1 MAKCLLKYQWVKLP
15 RDCMPMG
22 KGLLGYWLRLAS
34 RAAFRKGE
42 AHYCGHVNQVV
53 PGMWAGGIVGLKRI
67 LGVKNR
73 GEVLRIMDKLQ
84 ELAYISYT
92 LDSSTKKLEYR
103 ILDWVIQCSG
113 AECMSGTAYTT
124 EGYGFLCLPRSISQ
138 RLAEQSY
145 IFSEADAWLDLW
157 CHTIWRDP
165 RNAFS
170 FLAPTAQFGAHGAVL
185 TLETLGQRWGWE
197 KTKVWRFFRKYGDAF
212 ALYRLPGSYG
222 CLIFHKQYPTGAEV
236 SLPDSAAVMRMLEKI
251 RIQGKDAHICG
262 TDHERLNKMV
272 LWYSREITKAFLPSG
287 DVNSE
292 KSRVALSTPI
302 TRAYISLCWNCK
314 NCDKDCGSN
323 NRVLH
328 PHNQSKNVV
337 NPWFPWYT
345 KEIYYE
351 QNIGKYRK
359 SGQRTRAEDQGTVGR
374 IYSPAYQ
381 EGNSGG

>member
-185 TLETLGQRWGWE
+185 TLETSGQRWGWE
-197 KTKVWRFFRKYGDAF
+197 KTKAWRFFESMGMPSLCTVCLALMAVSFFINSIQLVLRFHYPTPSLSYVFWRKYAF
-212 ALYRLPGSYG
+212 REKMHIS
-222 CLIFHKQYPTGAEV
+222 AEWT
-236 SLPDSAAVMRMLEKI
+236 M
-251 RIQGKDAHICG
+251 
-262 TDHERLNKMV
+262 
-272 LWYSREITKAFLPSG
+272 
-287 DVNSE
+287 
-292 KSRVALSTPI
+292 
-302 TRAYISLCWNCK
+302 
-314 NCDKDCGSN
+314 
-323 NRVLH
+323 
-328 PHNQSKNVV
+328 NV
-337 NPWFPWYT
+337 
-345 KEIYYE
+345 
-351 QNIGKYRK
+351 
-359 SGQRTRAEDQGTVGR
+359 
-374 IYSPAYQ
+374 
-381 EGNSGG
+381 